1 MIVDILHW
9 GSADTFTNP
18 TLYVGLFVPKVR
30 KSVFEYEVVN
40 KQLFFLSVIKYGIEF
55 EEMKWLTVESK

>member
-1 MIVDILHW
+1 MIVDIRHW

-18 TLYVGLFVPKVR
+18 TLYVGLFVPKVS

-55 EEMKWLTVESK
+55 EEVKCSM